1 MTIRAMAS
9 RNFRA
14 FCKTIDPDYQF
25 ARHNL
30 AVMDALTY
38 LDAGYFHFLACMMP
52 PRHGKTRLFSQ
63 LFPAWRLGRNP
74 KRQIILASYGQSLA
88 ISNTR
93 AIRDIVRSHTYQ
105 QIFPGVQIRE
115 DKSSEKEFEV
125 TRGGSVLAVGVGSAL
140 LGRGCSDLI
149 LDDLVKDAEEANSQ
163 VALENIY
170 QWYAN
175 VARTRLHP
183 GGIVGSVMQRWSI
196 NDLMG
201 RTFSDARAN
210 KEADQ
215 WATIKFPALALE
227 NDPLGRAVGD
237 ALWPARYTKK
247 MLLALRAL
255 DSGSFEALF
264 QQNPQ
269 GMTGKKFN
277 RDDIQVVD
285 ENPITDGKV
294 CRSWDLAITEDES
307 SDYLAGGLVWG
318 KELAIDES
326 VKKVLIE
333 AKMPLPHQLFV
344 EDLVKNRAE
353 WPEQRQVI
361 IETALRDGPGVVVVI
376 EYGRLDLAAVQ
387 EIKRDLQGLGCTVR
401 TIKPKGDKVARKG
414 RLQVIARQ
422 GHLYFKR
429 ADWNEAALREFDDFP
444 GGAHDD
450 VVDCIEQAC
459 TYLTKP
465 EFEMSAL

>member
-1 MTIRAMAS
+1 
-9 RNFRA
+9 
-14 FCKTIDPDYQF
+14 
-25 ARHNL
+25 
-30 AVMDALTY
+30 MDALTY
-38 LDAGYFHFLACMMP
+38 LDAGYFQFLACMMP

-93 AIRDIVRSHTYQ
+93 AIRDIVRSRAYQ
-105 QIFPGVQIRE
+105 QIFPAVQIRE
-115 DKSSEKEFEV
+115 DKSSEKEFEI
-125 TRGGSVLAVGVGSAL
+125 TKGGSVLAVGVGSAL

-163 VALENIY
+163 VALEGIY

-183 GGIVGSVMQRWSI
+183 GGIVGSVMQRWSV

-201 RTFSDARAN
+201 RTFADARAN

-227 NDPLGRAVGD
+227 DDPLGRAVGD
-237 ALWPARYTKK
+237 ALWPARYDKK
-247 MLLALRAL
+247 ALLALRAL
-255 DSGSFEALF
+255 DPASFEALF
-264 QQNPQ
+264 EQNPQ

-277 RDDIQVVD
+277 RDDIRVV
-285 ENPITDGKV
+285 EASPLSAAAVV

-318 KELAIDES
+318 EQLAIDES
-326 VKKVLIE
+326 IKKVLIQS
-333 AKMPLPHQLFV
+333 KMPLPYGLYV

-361 IETALRDGPGVVVVI
+361 IETALKDGPGVPVVV

-387 EIKRDLQGLGCTVR
+387 EIKRDLEALGCTVR
-401 TIKPKGDKVARKG
+401 TIKPKGDKIARKG

-422 GHLYFKR
+422 GHLSFR
-429 ADWNEAALREFDDFP
+429 AADWNEAALREFDEFP

-450 VVDCIEQAC
+450 VVDCVEQAC
-459 TYLTKP
+459 TYLVKP